1 MSLPTG
7 VVVFK
12 SEPVMLKQDPD
23 GNPQDLCKNLQLSS
37 ALPTLCKKKRRAIE
51 MRSQEATGV
60 RVKVEPGVVVYPSV
74 KVDPGEMHLQTATG
88 VRVKI
93 EHGVGVYPSVKVEQG
108 AGFKKIRLNPGAG
121 PDAGAFADNR
131 VKVEAV
137 PYAGA
142 VVKVEAVPC
151 RVKKQP
157 NVGAVADNIVG
168 AGAGAVADN
177 RVKVQADPGVGAGIL
192 VEVRAEPILM
202 TKVQQIAHDEVFA
215 RSLSFMGRPCRSRGL
230 FNCATFN
237 VNGTH
242 TSDESNADTDFV
254 LQRDDRGQIGWK
266 GPKQGQ

>member
-1 MSLPTG
+1 
-7 VVVFK
+7 V
-12 SEPVMLKQDPD
+12 
-23 GNPQDLCKNLQLSS
+23 
-37 ALPTLCKKKRRAIE
+37 
-51 MRSQEATGV
+51 
-60 RVKVEPGVVVYPSV
+60 
-74 KVDPGEMHLQTATG
+74 
-88 VRVKI
+88 
-93 EHGVGVYPSVKVEQG
+93 
-108 AGFKKIRLNPGAG
+108 
-121 PDAGAFADNR
+121 ADNR

-137 PYAGA
+137 SYAGA
-142 VVKVEAVPC
+142 VADNRVKVEADPC

-266 GPKQGQ
+266 GPKQGR